1 MLKLIWNNFAVAII
15 AAFFGALLSLVVSGE
30 HIGNALYW
38 FNTALLWIIFMVVDL
53 VKGKHKEAE

>member
-30 HIGNALYW
+30 HIGNPVYW
-38 FNTALLWIIFMVVDL
+38 FNTVLLWIIFMVVDL